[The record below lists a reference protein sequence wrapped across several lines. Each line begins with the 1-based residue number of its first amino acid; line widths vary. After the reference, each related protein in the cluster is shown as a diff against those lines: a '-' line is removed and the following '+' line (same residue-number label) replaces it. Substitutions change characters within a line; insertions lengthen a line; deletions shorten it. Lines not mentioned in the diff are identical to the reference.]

1 MENTLSTTEAHEES
15 FSMGVDSRKMGIWV
29 LIATEA
35 VFFSGLIITYLVNRG
50 QSTSGP
56 LPQNTLDIPLT
67 GVNTFL
73 LLTSSLTMVLS
84 LNAAHQ
90 KQIHASRLW
99 LIGTVVLGLGFLTGQ
114 AFEFTHLYS
123 IGATLNSNLFGA
135 TFFTLTGFHGAHV
148 TAGVVWILFVLTRL
162 FRRVP
167 DPEIPLKIE
176 MVGLYWHFVDL
187 IWIIIF
193 TLVYL
198 L

>member
-1 MENTLSTTEAHEES
+1 MENTLSPSKAHEES
-15 FSMGVDSRKMGIWV
+15 VSFGVDSRKMGVWV
-29 LIATEA
+29 LIASEA
-35 VFFSGLIITYLVNRG
+35 VFFSGLLINYMVNRG

-73 LLTSSLTMVLS
+73 LLSSSLTMVLS

-90 KQIHASRLW
+90 GNIRNSRLW
-99 LIGTVVLGLGFLTGQ
+99 LIATAVLGLGFLTGQ
-114 AFEFTHLYS
+114 AYEFTHLYH
-123 IGATLNSNLFGA
+123 IGATLNSNLFGS

-148 TAGVVWILFVLTRL
+148 TAGVVWIGFVLTRL
-162 FRRVP
+162 FRRNP
-167 DPEIPLKIE
+167 DPEVPLKIE

-193 TLVYL
+193 TIVYL